1 MFEFDLQ
8 CFADEG
14 SEGAVT
20 SDNAPNQA
28 PVATETTTESNESTT
43 NSVPPVAIA
52 KDEMGRRRVVFPQDS
67 QATEPVTSVTT
78 EAPAEPT
85 VQNYTPSELFQEIAL
100 GHNVDESRIPQ
111 ELAGDY
117 AAIRQQQ
124 MNVIN
129 KQQAEA
135 AMQAQP
141 EPQLSESEM
150 QAKAQQAQL
159 DAFKEIRK
167 MAEDKAKADLG
178 ISDED
183 IEDAEY
189 SDDDDIQLKVQAYK
203 QAVQMNMNLINQ
215 QIANNRAQQQAIELQ
230 RQQETQQAI
239 AVIGP
244 KWQEYQKD
252 PHYGEIDAMM
262 EHYYEKLPYGEGIKV
277 KASIDRLLSGR
288 PVRGDYDVLNNY
300 YLKTKEAYY
309 AKKTGVGTTPQ
320 PAHRSAPPYVEPT
333 GQNATGATHKGVDW
347 TRMRN
352 MTPAQR
358 SQFFRDNFH

>member
-141 EPQLSESEM
+141 EPLSESEM